1 LISQNKAK
9 GGFMPVCK
17 LKISFV
23 FGLGFLLVVAGCGG
37 GPFGP
42 GTTLNLGNPGNPDS
56 GTIYV
61 TVNGSAELGGGMA
74 QPAVYLF
81 STTADGNVIP
91 PNITGPASVDLF
103 GGIAVDPQG
112 DLYVGADTLSTDPTQ
127 VNAILVY
134 APGARGTAT
143 PKRTI
148 NGPSTGLGSMNQTAS
163 ISSLALDKSENLYVA
178 SVVSVDGMEIFGIS
192 VFSSTANG
200 DAAPTRVIAGSATN
214 MNSAFGTAPIAVD
227 SAGNIYATGPY
238 DPQSNSFQSPS
249 VVIFDSSANG
259 NVPPSSTLGGSNTM
273 ITNAGAVTIDS
284 ADNIYVANE
293 PVTDIETGL
302 TVPPSILEFSA
313 GSTGNVAP
321 IRIISGSATT
331 IVVIAGL
338 CLDSS
343 GNIYVLNN
351 TNILKFAPGSDGN
364 VAPIATI
371 SVPPA
376 GILFAGS
383 IAVH

>member
-1 LISQNKAK
+1 MHT
-9 GGFMPVCK
+9 FK
-17 LKISFV
+17 LKNFLL
-23 FGLGFLLVVAGCGG
+23 FGLTFLLVATGCGG

-61 TVNGSAELGGGMA
+61 TVNPLAAG

-91 PNITGPASVDLF
+91 RNITGLASVDLF
-103 GGIAVDPQG
+103 NGIAVDPQG
-112 DLYVGADTLSTDPTQ
+112 YLYVGADTVSTDPSE

-148 NGPSTGLGSMNQTAS
+148 NGPSTGLGSMNSTFS
-163 ISSLALDKSENLYVA
+163 IGSLALDKSGNLYVS
-178 SVVSVDGMEIFGIS
+178 SVVAVDGSEIFGIS

-200 DAAPTRVIAGSATN
+200 DASPTRVIAGSATN
-214 MNSAFGTAPIAVD
+214 INSAVGSAPIAVD
-227 SAGNIYATGPY
+227 SGGNIYATGPY
-238 DPQSNSFQSPS
+238 DPQSDSFQSSS

-259 NVPPSSTLGGSNTM
+259 NVPPTSTLGGSDTM
-273 ITNAGAVTIDS
+273 ITNAGPVAIDS
-284 ADNIYVANE
+284 TDNIYVANE
-293 PVTDIETGL
+293 LVTDILTGL
-302 TVPPSILEFSA
+302 TVPPSILVFSA

-321 IRIISGSATT
+321 IRVISGSATT
-331 IVVIAGL
+331 LVVIQGI
-338 CLDSS
+338 CFDSS

-376 GILFAGS
+376 GVLFAGS